1 MGAVQVRPDGDFDK
15 IIDLDAVEIGRTPP
29 KEPFFGPAAM
39 PTLILFLL
47 GFPVSALATLL
58 VTGEFPYWLRH
69 LLQ

>member
-1 MGAVQVRPDGDFDK
+1 MSDDK
-15 IIDLDAVEIGRTPP
+15 EPHFIDLHPSQWEKIDKPQ
-29 KEPFFGPAAM
+29 PFFGENGSHF
-39 PTLILFLL
+39 LILFLL